1 MHAANCTPF
10 GHRRS
15 PARHSSVSTHS
26 IASKMHIRGKPPEVR
41 QRVRQDRA
49 VPLLEDMKRSLE
61 ATLLT
66 LFVKSDITKAI
77 QYSLNRWPALVY
89 YYSDGQ
95 AAIDNLID
103 ERALRDVAIGRRN
116 FLFAGTD
123 SGGECAAAM
132 YTLIGSARLNGID
145 PEARCIK
152 FDDKRFYLEFTPSV
166 PLATVPASMIEIQ
179 GLHAFFEAEYEETAL
194 AVVDTPTQRWKTSNP
209 AGQCEWIG
217 KVARRVLVDSASQYR
232 PGEHCDEGERQNDR
246 HDGRGR
252 RNTKSPERI
261 TSMLDCIGGAADVG
275 RAQVGHIGSKSSEIF
290 FKLFTVTI
298 NPSSCQNESCS

>member
-1 MHAANCTPF
+1 
-10 GHRRS
+10 
-15 PARHSSVSTHS
+15 
-26 IASKMHIRGKPPEVR
+26 
-41 QRVRQDRA
+41 
-49 VPLLEDMKRSLE
+49 MKRSLE

-66 LFVKSDITKAI
+66 LSVKSDITKAI

-95 AAIDNLID
+95 AEIDNLID
-103 ERALRDVAIGRRN
+103 ERALRGVAIGRRN

-145 PEARCIK
+145 PEAWCIK

-179 GLHAFFEAEYEETAL
+179 GLRAFFEAEYEETAL

-232 PGEHCDEGERQNDR
+232 PRANIAMRASVRTIATTVEVEGTQNLLSELRPCWIALAERL
-246 HDGRGR
+246 
-252 RNTKSPERI
+252 
-261 TSMLDCIGGAADVG
+261 MLAVLRWVI
-275 RAQVGHIGSKSSEIF
+275 
-290 FKLFTVTI
+290 
-298 NPSSCQNESCS
+298 